1 MYIPMITELI
11 KSFFTESEYWEFIQE
26 NKLNDEVDNL
36 TKNDD

>member
-11 KSFFTESEYWEFIQE
+11 QSFFTESEYWEVIQE
-26 NKLNDEVDNL
+26 NKLNDEVDEL